1 MKKRFVLIAVF
12 IVSVAGFMGCAADPS
27 SKYGG
32 DTLFAGLPQ
41 ATSELSHFKKL
52 SNIGYIVGYSEHR
65 KDPLW
70 AAYRLKRMENPPNP
84 GPRPKKFKMD
94 ERTDAK
100 VKHEDY
106 TNSGYDRG
114 HMAPNWAIATRY
126 GQDAQLETF
135 LMSNICPQK
144 HKLNGGMW
152 KYLEMIIAKAYANQF
167 GDIWVFA
174 GPIFDDDVQTLKS
187 GDEIP
192 DEFYTIMVIIED
204 DQIQMQAFVMG
215 QEQSGREPLGNFIT
229 NIDNIE
235 DKTGLDFFTDLPD
248 KLEEKL
254 ESSTPSQAWLVE
266 EQFVNEL
273 PKDCRETAPR

>member
-1 MKKRFVLIAVF
+1 VKKRLILTAVF
-12 IVSVAGFMGCAADPS
+12 VVSVAGLTGCAVDPV

-41 ATSELSHFKKL
+41 ATSASSRFKKL
-52 SNIGYIVGYSEHR
+52 SNIGYMVGYSEYR

-70 AAYRLKRMENPPNP
+70 AAYRLKRIENPPNP
-84 GPRPKKFKMD
+84 GPRPSKFKVD

-100 VKHEDY
+100 IKHEDY

-144 HKLNGGMW
+144 PGLNRGMW
-152 KYLEMIIAKAYANQF
+152 KCLEMIIAKAYANQF
-167 GDIWVFA
+167 GDVWVLV
-174 GPIFDDDVQTLKS
+174 GPIFDDDVQTLES
-187 GDEIP
+187 GVEIP
-192 DEFYTIMVIIED
+192 DEFYVIMVIIED
-204 DQIQMQAFVMG
+204 NQIQMQAFVID
-215 QEQSGREPLGNFIT
+215 QEQSGRKPLKNFIT
-229 NIDNIE
+229 DVDSVE

-248 KLEEKL
+248 ELEERL
-254 ESSTPSQAWLVE
+254 ESSTPSRVWLVE
-266 EQFVNEL
+266 EQFINEL
-273 PKDCRETAPR
+273 PKDCREIAPR